1 MGRTYQAVVWTAPQ
15 RVEIAERPIPV
26 PERGEVLLQVKAAGI
41 CGTDLHIISGHHPQA
56 RPPLVP
62 GHELSGVIVGLGA
75 EVDPSLLNAAVGA
88 DSYRGCGR
96 CDYCRTGRAQLCSG
110 GTCEYGVNIDGGWA
124 EYVVLPAANIY
135 RLPER
140 VSFLEAG
147 AGCILNCPLAAVE
160 RVDVHAGEDVLVI
173 GDGPSSL
180 VMVQLVRL
188 KGARKV
194 VISGHRPRR
203 LAQARELGVD
213 RAVKADEEDL
223 PAVLRSMAVIPQVVI
238 DAVGTSES
246 FSAALRAA
254 GPEGRVHLFGLPEGP
269 FNGVPM
275 ELLLFK
281 ELRIS
286 SSTGAPR
293 FWPAAMTLIEHGL
306 LKVAQLITH
315 RFDLRR
321 APEALALLR
330 EDRQQVI
337 KAVFVASAEGGGK

>member
-1 MGRTYQAVVWTAPQ
+1 MDRRYKAVVWTAPQ
-15 RVEIAERPIPV
+15 RVEIDERPIPT
-26 PERGEVLLQVKAAGI
+26 PGRGEVLLQVKAAGI

-62 GHELSGVIVGLGA
+62 GHELSGVIAALGP
-75 EVDPSLLNAAVGA
+75 EVDPSYLHASVGA
-88 DSYRGCGR
+88 DSYRGCGK
-96 CDYCRTGRAQLCSG
+96 CDYCRSGRAQLCSAG
-110 GTCEYGVNIDGGWA
+110 ACEYGVNIDGGWA
-124 EYVVLPAANIY
+124 EYLVLPATNTY
-135 RLPER
+135 RLPEK

-160 RVDVHAGEDVLVI
+160 QVGVRAGEDVLII

-188 KGARKV
+188 KAARRV
-194 VISGHRPRR
+194 VISGHRPLR
-203 LAQARELGVD
+203 LALARELGAD
-213 RAVKADEEDL
+213 RAVRADEEDL
-223 PAVLRSMAVIPQVVI
+223 SAVLRAMAVAPQVVI

-254 GPEGRVHLFGLPEGP
+254 GPEGRVHLFGLPGKP
-269 FNGVPM
+269 FSGVPM

-281 ELRIS
+281 ELHIS

-293 FWPAAMTLIEHGL
+293 FWPAAMTLIERGL
-306 LKVAQLITH
+306 LKVAPLITH

-321 APEALALLR
+321 APEALAFLR
-330 EDRQQVI
+330 ENRQQVV
-337 KAVFVASAEGGGK
+337 KAVFETK